1 MEGLWGWPKTQRL
14 WAKCVFAFRQGL
26 PMWLQGNWSWVP
38 HELCCPQFLPHLP
51 PPSSS
56 NAGKQ
61 LGLWMVWV
69 FSSSLCFYLLVFLS
83 IYRIAVVLSPWV
95 DAGRVFLFG
104 LCCSGSFNL
113 SSLRLSCVRECWLLN
128 FPVLSL
134 VLFSSEG
141 RKMQSLGLT
150 QNWRCY
156 FLHDNRKP
164 SLIFN
169 VLICISNCYCK
180 CCLHSVQL

>member
-1 MEGLWGWPKTQRL
+1 MAKDTQRL
-14 WAKCVFAFRQGL
+14 RPKCVFSFRRDL
-26 PMWLQGNWSWVP
+26 PLWLQGNWSWVP
-38 HELCCPQFLPHLP
+38 HELCCSQFPPHLP
-51 PPSSS
+51 LPSSS

-61 LGLWMVWV
+61 LGLCMVWV

-83 IYRIAVVLSPWV
+83 ICRVANGLVYLGWCREGFFVFWFFWV
-95 DAGRVFLFG
+95 MLLPELQPLQSQVEL
-104 LCCSGSFNL
+104 
-113 SSLRLSCVRECWLLN
+113 CWLLG

-134 VLFSSEG
+134 VLFTSEG
-141 RKMQSLGLT
+141 KKMHFLSLT
-150 QNWRCY
+150 QNWRCF
-156 FLHDNRKP
+156 FLHDNSKP